1 MDDNRNN
8 NTKFWKAAEFKNL
21 ELIKAQ
27 YATHT
32 FPKHMHETYV
42 LGVILKGVEKFYC
55 KGKMYEAPAG
65 SIIIVNPEEI
75 HTGYSAGDIPWTY
88 RCLYP
93 SIDLM
98 QTIQDQLTGANKAI
112 PYFPSKVIWD
122 KKLHHKLKS
131 FHIGVEKNIDSLIL
145 HDEFMESISRLIH
158 HHAKG
163 SFEFNEIGSEPDAV
177 KIICEYL
184 QENFDK
190 SVSISQLSSVTGLSQ
205 FYLIRT
211 FKKHK
216 GITPHKYLVNIR
228 IQKARTFLT
237 NDQGI
242 AEVAYKTG
250 FSDQS
255 HLTRTFKQ
263 IVGVTP
269 GEYLS

>member
-1 MDDNRNN
+1 MSDKRNN
-8 NTKFWKAAEFKNL
+8 YCKFWKATEFKNL

-55 KGKMYEAPAG
+55 KGTMYAAPAG
-65 SIIIVNPEEI
+65 SIIIVNPEEV
-75 HTGYSAGDIPWTY
+75 HTGFSAGDIPWTY

-93 SIDLM
+93 SIELM
-98 QTIQDQLTGANKAI
+98 QTIQDQLKGTNNDI

-122 KKLHHKLKS
+122 KKLYSKLKS
-131 FHIGVEKNIDSLIL
+131 FHVGVEKNIDSLVL
-145 HDEFMESISRLIH
+145 HNEFMESISRLVL

-177 KIICEYL
+177 KSICEYL
-184 QENFDK
+184 HENFDK
-190 SVSISQLSSVTGLSQ
+190 PIPISELSSVTGLSQ

-211 FKKHK
+211 FKKHT

-228 IQKARTFLT
+228 IQKARKFLT
-237 NDQGI
+237 NDHDI

-255 HLTRTFKQ
+255 HLTRTFKK
-263 IVGVTP
+263 IVGITP
-269 GEYLS
+269 GAYLA